1 MIHVIATI
9 ELQPGKRAEFLL
21 EFHRIVPLVHA
32 EKGCLVYGPAV
43 DLETGLAAQMP
54 LRPDTVTVVEQ
65 WETLDDLRAH
75 LVAPHM
81 VDYRPRVKD
90 LVVRTVLQVMEPV

>member
-1 MIHVIATI
+1 MVHVIATI
-9 ELQPGKRAEFLL
+9 ELQPGKRAEFLR

-32 EKGCLVYGPAV
+32 EKGCLVYGPA
-43 DLETGLAAQMP
+43 
-54 LRPDTVTVVEQ
+54 DTVTVVEQ

>member
-1 MIHVIATI
+1 MVHVIATI
-9 ELQPGKRAEFLL
+9 ELQPGKRAEFLR

>member
-9 ELQPGKRAEFLL
+9 DLQPGKRAEFLR